1 MKTIAKPKYEIGQKV
16 LYTKYTKYI
25 LDWNEEQTPYKG
37 KSDYIADN
45 IVLYGTIEGIEL
57 NYNTFKYS
65 ITVEEHKGLDEN
77 NLAVDCQRNREETW
91 NLEVDEE
98 DVFNEDELE
107 IAKQKALK
115 NRKER
120 IKYEKK
126 REKEQN
132 AALASLNATCLYDFL
147 LREYSEFNIKYS
159 EEQLNAF
166 YQLICSPRLDLC
178 AYNFQAD
185 LKDKYHPKYEICERA
200 AIDKDKQYV
209 ELLRK
214 CLKVEG
220 YDEV

>member
-16 LYTKYTKYI
+16 LYTKYTEYI

-45 IVLYGTIEGIEL
+45 IVLYGTVEGIKL
-57 NYNTFKYS
+57 DYNTFEYS

-77 NLAVDCQRNREETW
+77 NMAVDCRRNREETW

-98 DVFNEDELE
+98 DVFNEDEIE

-115 NRKER
+115 NRTER

-126 REKEQN
+126 HEKEQN
-132 AALASLNATCLYDFL
+132 EALASLNATCLYDFL

-159 EEQLNAF
+159 EEQLDAF
-166 YQLICSPRLDLC
+166 YQLISSPRLDLC
-178 AYNFQAD
+178 GYNFQAD
-185 LKDKYHPKYEICERA
+185 LKDSYHPKYEICEIA

-220 YDEV
+220 YGEV